1 MEGVGIWKVGRH
13 GKGWG
18 VSKGGGDSEGG
29 GVTRKQE
36 ALGRG
41 RFG

>member
-13 GKGWG
+13 GKGWD
-18 VSKGGGDSEGG
+18 VSKGGGDSEG

-41 RFG
+41 RFS